1 MRPRI
6 LPMLILVATLTLGVR
21 VGEIWQGFG
30 GIATAD
36 PDAAS
41 GADFVADPFASLQL
55 AQATPESEADAEGT
69 PAEGA
74 DTAADAPAQNSE
86 PAGQG
91 GARDLLASA
100 DPLDMTEAE
109 IELLQQLAK
118 RREKLEQRADTLDR
132 RESLVKAA
140 EKRLTEKVDEME
152 RLRSEI
158 EDLLVKY
165 DEQESKQLTRLVNI
179 YEKMKPK
186 DAARIFEDLDQ
197 DVLLKVVE
205 RMNERKT
212 APILAEMR
220 PDKAQQLTI
229 ELAERVRPKSPNARR
244 VYLDLRPYT

>member
-6 LPMLILVATLTLGVR
+6 LPLLILVATLTLGVR

-30 GIATAD
+30 GIAAAD
-36 PDAAS
+36 PDAAG
-41 GADFVADPFASLQL
+41 GADFVGDPFAGLQL
-55 AQATPESEADAEGT
+55 AQATPDTDAAKAASTGADAEAAPQD
-69 PAEGA
+69 PAPEP
-74 DTAADAPAQNSE
+74 PA
-86 PAGQG
+86 
-91 GARDLLASA
+91 GARDLLAAA

-109 IELLQQLAK
+109 IELLQQLAE
-118 RREKLEQRADTLDR
+118 RREKLEQRAETLDR

-140 EKRLTEKVDEME
+140 EKRLTQKVGEME

-158 EDLLVKY
+158 EALLVKY
-165 DEQESKQLTRLVNI
+165 DEQETQQLTRLVNI

-229 ELAERVRPKSPNARR
+229 ELAERE
-244 VYLDLRPYT
+244 DLPLPRE

>member
-6 LPMLILVATLTLGVR
+6 LPVLILVATLTLGVR

-30 GIATAD
+30 GIAAAD

-41 GADFVADPFASLQL
+41 GADFVGDPFASLQL
-55 AQATPESEADAEGT
+55 AQATPAADADGAAPDAEG
-69 PAEGA
+69 PDG
-74 DTAADAPAQNSE
+74 AADAGQ
-86 PAGQG
+86 AGETPSGPTGQD
-91 GARDLLASA
+91 GARDLLAAA

-118 RREKLEQRADTLDR
+118 RREKLDQRAQTLDR
-132 RESLVKAA
+132 RENLVKAA
-140 EKRLTEKVDEME
+140 EKRLDQKVGEME
-152 RLRSEI
+152 RLRAEI

-165 DEQESKQLTRLVNI
+165 DEQESKQLARLVNI

-186 DAARIFEDLDQ
+186 DAARIFEDLDR

-220 PDKAQQLTI
+220 PDKAQQLTL
-229 ELAERVRPKSPNARR
+229 ELAERE
-244 VYLDLRPYT
+244 DLPLPRE

>member
-6 LPMLILVATLTLGVR
+6 LPLLILAATLTLGVR

-30 GIATAD
+30 NIATAD
-36 PDAAS
+36 PDAAA
-41 GADFVADPFASLQL
+41 GADFVGDPFASVQL
-55 AQATPESEADAEGT
+55 AQATPEAAPED
-69 PAEGA
+69 
-74 DTAADAPAQNSE
+74 DTAAAAESAGTD
-86 PAGQG
+86 GQG
-91 GARDLLASA
+91 EGAGADGPSRSGEARDLLASA

-109 IELLQQLAK
+109 IKLLQQLAE
-118 RREKLEQRADTLDR
+118 RRQELDARAETLDR
-132 RESLVKAA
+132 RESLVQAA
-140 EKRLTEKVDEME
+140 EKRLSDKVGEME

-165 DEQESKQLTRLVNI
+165 DEQETQQLARLVNI

-229 ELAERVRPKSPNARR
+229 ELAERE
-244 VYLDLRPYT
+244 DLPLPRE

>member
-6 LPMLILVATLTLGVR
+6 LPVLILVATLTLGVR

-30 GIATAD
+30 GIAAAD

-41 GADFVADPFASLQL
+41 GADFVGDPFAGLQL
-55 AQATPESEADAEGT
+55 AQATPEPQAGGAGAASADD
-69 PAEGA
+69 PS
-74 DTAADAPAQNSE
+74 D
-86 PAGQG
+86 AGQAQETPSAPDDRA
-91 GARDLLASA
+91 GARDLLAAA

-118 RREKLEQRADTLDR
+118 RREKLDQRAQTLDR
-132 RESLVKAA
+132 RENLVKAA
-140 EKRLTEKVDEME
+140 EKRLDQKVGEME
-152 RLRSEI
+152 RLRAEI

-165 DEQESKQLTRLVNI
+165 DEQESKQLARLVNI

-220 PDKAQQLTI
+220 PDKAQQLTL
-229 ELAERVRPKSPNARR
+229 ELAERE
-244 VYLDLRPYT
+244 DLPLPRE

>member
-6 LPMLILVATLTLGVR
+6 LPVLILVATLTLGVR
-21 VGEIWQGFG
+21 MGEIWHGFG

-41 GADFVADPFASLQL
+41 GADFVGDPFAGLQL
-55 AQATPESEADAEGT
+55 AQATPEADQTADEGD
-69 PAEGA
+69 G
-74 DTAADAPAQNSE
+74 TAADSASTDSASQDAMPAD
-86 PAGQG
+86 AD
-91 GARDLLASA
+91 GARDMLAGA

-118 RREKLEQRADTLDR
+118 RREKLEQRAETLDR

-140 EKRLTEKVDEME
+140 EKRLNQKVGEME

-158 EDLLVKY
+158 EALLVKY
-165 DEQESKQLTRLVNI
+165 DEQESQQLTRLVNI

-197 DVLLKVVE
+197 EVLLKVVE

-229 ELAERVRPKSPNARR
+229 DLAERA
-244 VYLDLRPYT
+244 DLPLPRE

>member
-6 LPMLILVATLTLGVR
+6 LPVLILVATLTLGVR

-30 GIATAD
+30 GIAAAD

-41 GADFVADPFASLQL
+41 GADFVGDPFAGLQL
-55 AQATPESEADAEGT
+55 AQATPAADADGAA
-69 PAEGA
+69 PAAEGA
-74 DTAADAPAQNSE
+74 DGTADAGQAEATPTE
-86 PAGQG
+86 PGDQS
-91 GARDLLASA
+91 GARDLLAAA

-109 IELLQQLAK
+109 IELLQQLSK
-118 RREKLEQRADTLDR
+118 RREKLDQRAQTLDR
-132 RESLVKAA
+132 RENLVKAA
-140 EKRLTEKVDEME
+140 EKRLDQKVGEME
-152 RLRSEI
+152 RLRAEI

-165 DEQESKQLTRLVNI
+165 DEQESQQLARLVNI

-186 DAARIFEDLDQ
+186 DAAKIFEDLDQ

-220 PDKAQQLTI
+220 PDKAQQLTL
-229 ELAERVRPKSPNARR
+229 ELAERE
-244 VYLDLRPYT
+244 DLPLPRE

>member
-6 LPMLILVATLTLGVR
+6 LPVLILVATLTLGVR

-30 GIATAD
+30 GIAAAD

-41 GADFVADPFASLQL
+41 GADFVGDPFAGLQL
-55 AQATPESEADAEGT
+55 AQATPEPQADDGAVEAD
-69 PAEGA
+69 GA
-74 DTAADAPAQNSE
+74 DRAADAGSARETAPADQ
-86 PAGQG
+86 A
-91 GARDLLASA
+91 GARDLLAAA

-109 IELLQQLAK
+109 IELLQQLAE
-118 RREKLEQRADTLDR
+118 RREKLEQRAQTLDR
-132 RESLVKAA
+132 RENLVKAA
-140 EKRLTEKVDEME
+140 EKRLDQKVGEME
-152 RLRSEI
+152 RLRTEI

-165 DEQESKQLTRLVNI
+165 DEQETKQLARLVNI

-220 PDKAQQLTI
+220 PDKAQQLTL
-229 ELAERVRPKSPNARR
+229 ELAERE
-244 VYLDLRPYT
+244 DLPLPRE

>member
-6 LPMLILVATLTLGVR
+6 LPVLILVATLTLGVR

-30 GIATAD
+30 GIAAAD

-41 GADFVADPFASLQL
+41 GADFIGDPFAGLQL
-55 AQATPESEADAEGT
+55 AQATPEPKAEGEG
-69 PAEGA
+69 PEGA
-74 DTAADAPAQNSE
+74 GADEAADAGETPDAPAE
-86 PAGQG
+86 PAGQE
-91 GARDLLASA
+91 GARDLLAAA

-109 IELLQQLAK
+109 IELLQQLAE
-118 RREKLEQRADTLDR
+118 RREKLDQRAQTLDR

-140 EKRLTEKVDEME
+140 EKRLTQKVGEME
-152 RLRSEI
+152 RLRTEI

-165 DEQESKQLTRLVNI
+165 DEQETRQLARLVNI

-229 ELAERVRPKSPNARR
+229 ELAERE
-244 VYLDLRPYT
+244 DLPLPRE

>member
-6 LPMLILVATLTLGVR
+6 LPVLILVATLTLGVR

-30 GIATAD
+30 GIAAAD

-41 GADFVADPFASLQL
+41 GADFVGDPFAGLQL
-55 AQATPESEADAEGT
+55 AQATPEPQADGDAVAGDTGAARET
-69 PAEGA
+69 PA
-74 DTAADAPAQNSE
+74 APAE
-86 PAGQG
+86 KA
-91 GARDLLASA
+91 GARDLLAAA

-118 RREKLEQRADTLDR
+118 RREKLEQRAQTLDR
-132 RESLVKAA
+132 RENLVKAA
-140 EKRLTEKVDEME
+140 EKRLDQKVGEME
-152 RLRSEI
+152 RLRAEI

-165 DEQESKQLTRLVNI
+165 DEQETKQLARLVTI

-186 DAARIFEDLDQ
+186 DAARIFEDLDR

-220 PDKAQQLTI
+220 PDKAQQLTL
-229 ELAERVRPKSPNARR
+229 ELAERE
-244 VYLDLRPYT
+244 DLPLPRE

>member
-6 LPMLILVATLTLGVR
+6 LPVLILVATLTLGVR

-30 GIATAD
+30 GIAAAD

-41 GADFVADPFASLQL
+41 GADFVGDPFASLQV
-55 AQATPESEADAEGT
+55 AQATPAAEAGAAGAQAEGQDAGAGT
-69 PAEGA
+69 RADGDLETQAE
-74 DTAADAPAQNSE
+74 P
-86 PAGQG
+86 GQD
-91 GARDLLASA
+91 GARDLLAAA

-109 IELLQQLAK
+109 IELLQQLAE
-118 RREKLEQRADTLDR
+118 RREKLEQRAQTLAR
-132 RESLVKAA
+132 RENLVEAA
-140 EKRLTEKVDEME
+140 EKRLNQKVGEME
-152 RLRSEI
+152 RLRAEI
-158 EDLLVKY
+158 EQLLVQY
-165 DEQESKQLTRLVNI
+165 DEQETKQLTRLVNI

-220 PDKAQQLTI
+220 PDKAQQLTL
-229 ELAERVRPKSPNARR
+229 ELAERE
-244 VYLDLRPYT
+244 DLPLPRE